1 LISDFSAVEM
11 KEIGSKSGLAV
22 VLSKL
27 SGFSSQKVNLE
38 QYMTDSEIAAAIV
51 WHSYMKGDISGR
63 IIADLGSGT
72 GILGIGALLLGASKV
87 YFVEKDPDAVKIAK
101 ENMESIKSE
110 FYVTGEASFINTDI
124 SLFNQQVDVILEN
137 PPFGVQNEHSDRIF
151 VQKAMHVANKIYT
164 LHKSESKAF
173 IEAMCKDN
181 GFIVEEKIDAQ
192 FPLKA
197 SLPFHSKRM
206 HRFKVTWFVLSRR
219 K

>member
-1 LISDFSAVEM
+1 
-11 KEIGSKSGLAV
+11 
-22 VLSKL
+22 
-27 SGFSSQKVNLE
+27 
-38 QYMTDSEIAAAIV
+38 
-51 WHSYMKGDISGR
+51 
-63 IIADLGSGT
+63 
-72 GILGIGALLLGASKV
+72 
-87 YFVEKDPDAVKIAK
+87 
-101 ENMESIKSE
+101 MESIKSE